1 MYFKVLLILYM
12 KQTKD
17 YLEDISQI
25 RDIMERSSS
34 FISLSGLSGV
44 MAGIYAL
51 IGSYIGYRMVYIE
64 GSIFRAR
71 EFYVNEHQIIIKLGV
86 VAAVVLILAVVTGI
100 ILTARKNGGSKLSIK
115 DEGFRNLMANLLI
128 PLVTGGIFI
137 LILVSRGY
145 YGIVAPAF
153 LIFYGLSLINGSKY
167 TLRDIK
173 YLGLVEISLG
183 LICALLPGFGLIFW
197 ALGFGV
203 MHILYGMIMYY
214 KYER

>member
-1 MYFKVLLILYM
+1 M

-34 FISLSGLSGV
+34 FISLSGLSGI
-44 MAGIYAL
+44 MAGVYAL

-64 GSIFRAR
+64 GSILRAR
-71 EFYVNEHQIIIKLGV
+71 EFYVNEQQIIIKLGI
-86 VAAVVLILAVVTGI
+86 VAAAVLILAVVTGI
-100 ILTARKNGGSKLSIK
+100 ILTAKKNGSAKLSLK
-115 DEGFRNLMANLLI
+115 DEGFRNLMEHLLI
-128 PLVTGGIFI
+128 PLVTGGVFI

-145 YGIVAPAF
+145 YAIVAPAF

-203 MHILYGMIMYY
+203 MHILYGTIMYY

>member
-1 MYFKVLLILYM
+1 M

-17 YLEDISQI
+17 YLDDISEI
-25 RDIMERSSS
+25 RDIMNRSSN
-34 FISLSGLSGV
+34 FISLSGLSGI

-51 IGSYIGYRMVYIE
+51 VGSFIAYRIVYIE
-64 GSIFRAR
+64 KSILSTR
-71 EFYVNEHQIIIKLGV
+71 EFYVNEWDVIIKLGI
-86 VAAVVLILAVVTGI
+86 VAFSVLFIAIATGI
-100 ILTARKNGGSKLSIK
+100 YLTYKKSNKSSLSLS
-115 DEGFRNLMANLLI
+115 DPGVRNLLESLMI
-128 PLVTGGIFI
+128 PLISGGIFI
-137 LILVSRGY
+137 LILISRGY

-173 YLGLVEISLG
+173 YLGIGEIVLG
-183 LICALLPGFGLIFW
+183 LICAFLPGYGLIFW

-203 MHILYGMIMYY
+203 LHILYGTLMYY

>member
-1 MYFKVLLILYM
+1 M

-51 IGSYIGYRMVYIE
+51 IGSYIAYRMVYIE
-64 GSIFRAR
+64 GSVLSSS
-71 EFYVNEHQIIIKLGV
+71 EFYINEQQIILKLGIIAV
-86 VAAVVLILAVVTGI
+86 VVLILAIVTGI
-100 ILTARKNGGSKLSIK
+100 LLTARKSGGLSMSYS
-115 DEGFRNLMANLLI
+115 DEGFRNLLEHLTI
-128 PLVTGGIFI
+128 PLVAGGIFI
-137 LILVSRGY
+137 IILIFRGY
-145 YGIVAPAF
+145 YGIVAPSF
-153 LIFYGLSLINGSKY
+153 LIFYGLALINGSKY

-173 YLGLVEISLG
+173 YLGIVEVLLG
-183 LICALLPGFGLIFW
+183 LICAILPGYGLIFW
-197 ALGFGV
+197 AIGFGV
-203 MHILYGMIMYY
+203 LHIVYGTLMYY

>member
-1 MYFKVLLILYM
+1 M

-51 IGSYIGYRMVYIE
+51 IGSYLGYRIVYIE
-64 GSIFRAR
+64 GSLLDAR
-71 EFYVNEHQIIIKLGV
+71 EFYVNEQATILKLGI
-86 VAAVVLILAVVTGI
+86 VAAVVLILAVTTGI
-100 ILTARKNGGSKLSIK
+100 ILTARKSGGFSVSFA
-115 DEGFRNLMANLLI
+115 DEGFRNLLSNLLI
-128 PLVTGGIFI
+128 PLVSGGIFI
-137 LILVSRGY
+137 VILVSRGY
-145 YGIVAPAF
+145 YGIVAPSF
-153 LIFYGLSLINGSKY
+153 LIFYGLALINGSKY
-167 TLRDIK
+167 TLHDIK
-173 YLGLVEISLG
+173 YLGLVEIMLG

-197 ALGFGV
+197 AIGFGV
-203 MHILYGMIMYY
+203 MHMLYGTIMYY

>member
-1 MYFKVLLILYM
+1 M
-12 KQTKD
+12 KQTKG

-25 RDIMERSSS
+25 RSIMERSSS

-51 IGSYIGYRMVYIE
+51 IGAYLGYRIVYIE
-64 GSIFRAR
+64 GSVLGSRV
-71 EFYVNEHQIIIKLGV
+71 FYVNEQETIIKLGI
-86 VAAVVLILAVVTGI
+86 VAAAVLIFAVVTGI
-100 ILTARKNGGSKLSIK
+100 ILTARKSGGFSISFQ
-115 DEGFRNLMANLLI
+115 DEGFRNLLENIMI
-128 PLVTGGIFI
+128 PLVAGGLFI
-137 LILVSRGY
+137 LILVARGY

-153 LIFYGLSLINGSKY
+153 LIFYGLALVNGSKY

-173 YLGLVEISLG
+173 YLGLVEITLG
-183 LICALLPGFGLIFW
+183 LVCALLPGYGLIFW

-203 MHILYGMIMYY
+203 MHILYGMMMYY